1 MKRIARVDEV
11 VRAIVFLCSRKAARI
26 TGEIVVVD
34 GGMSGTSSLYTEW
47 RESEAMN
54 ARFAPDGVKP
64 LTKLSI
70 WVDKK
75 LERFRTPVANE
86 SWVKNTIGESN
97 WYTNLADAH
106 FKITDNYNKLDGEDH
121 VLGALG
127 QLKDVNGQIFTAE
140 NPKSARY
147 IDDPDGKKR
156 KPSKYLTPSLSTDF
170 SRIDQPR
177 SLSTKNMKQF

>member
-1 MKRIARVDEV
+1 MKSIARVDEI
-11 VRAIVFLCSRKAARI
+11 VRAVVLLCSKKAGKI
-26 TGEIVVVD
+26 TGQVLVVD
-34 GGMSGTSSLYTEW
+34 GGMHTTSSLFTEW

-54 ARFAPDGVKP
+54 SRFVPDGVKP
-64 LTKLSI
+64 LTKLAI

-75 LERFRTPVANE
+75 LERFRTPTVNE

-127 QLKDVNGQIFTAE
+127 QLKHVNGQIFTVE

-147 IDDPDGKKR
+147 IDDPEGKKR
-156 KPSKYLTPSLSTDF
+156 KQSSYLIPSLSNDF
-170 SRIDQPR
+170 GGKEQPR
-177 SLSTKNMKQF
+177 SSSTKK